1 MSKSVWLPV
10 LSPEMAASMFQQ
22 RIMDDVANGE
32 APNEHDV
39 LDVLTRL
46 VLTQSAVHADF
57 QALANAV
64 IAKAFLTGTLPARK
78 AKNRP
83 KGSGRFAV
91 GASQHSTE
99 DVAVEFFDA
108 LDTCEELGEPASKAD
123 VVAWLAERHAA
134 DEKTIERA
142 LKDAEPWLPDCK
154 DARDQLRR
162 EGDFL
167 GRPWDYRNRDF
178 AAQVKANRDAP
189 PMVAGVSLDDAIR
202 MVQRQIDRAHKGI
215 MDKN

>member
-1 MSKSVWLPV
+1 MSESVWLPV
-10 LSPEMAASMFQQ
+10 LSPETTANMLQQ
-22 RIMDDVANGE
+22 RIMNAAANAE
-32 APNEHDV
+32 PQNEHAV
-39 LDVLTRL
+39 LDVLAQL
-46 VLTQSAVHADF
+46 VLTKSAIQADF

-64 IAKAFLTGTLPARK
+64 IAKAFLTGALPASR

-91 GASQHSTE
+91 GASQYSAE

-108 LDTCEELGEPASKAD
+108 LDTCEDLGEPASKAE

-154 DARDQLRR
+154 DARDQSRN
-162 EGDFL
+162 EGDLL

-178 AAQVKANRDAP
+178 AAQVKAGRDAP

-202 MVQRQIDRAHKGI
+202 MVQRQIDRAHEGT

>member
-1 MSKSVWLPV
+1 MSEVPWAPV
-10 LSPEMAASMFQQ
+10 LSPEMAAGLFRQ
-22 RIMDDVANGE
+22 RIMDAAANGE
-32 APNEHDV
+32 PPNEHDV
-39 LDVLTRL
+39 LDVLTQL
-46 VLTQSAVHADF
+46 VLTRSAVPAEF

-64 IAKAFLTGTLPARK
+64 IAKTFLTGKLPAGK

-83 KGSGRFAV
+83 RGSGRFAV
-91 GASQHSTE
+91 GASQHSAE

-108 LDTCEELGEPASKAD
+108 LDTCEDLGESASKAD
-123 VVAWLAERHAA
+123 VVAWLAERYAA

-167 GRPWDYRNRDF
+167 GRPWNYRNRDF
-178 AAQVKANRDAP
+178 ATQVKAICEAP
-189 PMVAGVSLDDAIR
+189 PMVAGVPLDDAIC
-202 MVQRQIDRAHKGI
+202 MVQQQIDRAHKGA